1 MTRKNLRRIQL
12 APTAKEEVD
21 RITAKLGIQLQSLSK
36 AIAPNRTG
44 HYLSGSLNAGAL
56 PGEYVSKLIELGADP
71 DKMIAI
77 PDPEPEYTE
86 EPEPVSE
93 PATAAASVASCEE
106 IRMAVCNGVVAA
118 WLIIQKQE
126 QDAQQA
132 RMDAMFEKVVAEL
145 SVGELHDRVQ
155 YMLFSAIDGALAK
168 RGQSHLNDGL
178 VHGLRNLINE

>member
-1 MTRKNLRRIQL
+1 MTRKNLKRIQL

-21 RITAKLGIQLQSLSK
+21 RITDKLGIQLQSLSK
-36 AIAPNRTG
+36 VIAPKCSD
-44 HYLSGSLNAGAL
+44 HYLSGSLYAGAL
-56 PGEYVSKLIELGADP
+56 PEEYVNKLVELGADP
-71 DKMIAI
+71 AKMIAI
-77 PDPEPEYTE
+77 PDPEPEYTA

-93 PATAAASVASCEE
+93 PAPAATSVTGWDE
-106 IRMAVCNGVVAA
+106 IRKAVCNGVVDA